1 MYSGELRNGSRE
13 ICRGVVWFQEDSTFS
28 LKTWKSMTLH
38 KRDISF
44 ILNDGFSLS
53 RDLRQLFLCYLFL
66 DCEQSLFFFRFSKR
80 AISLAPSVT
89 RHQSRAIS
97 LAPSVTR
104 HQSRAWP
111 FACLAF
117 CSTDYRKKR
126 DCS

>member
-13 ICRGVVWFQEDSTFS
+13 ICRGMVWFQEDSTFS

-53 RDLRQLFLCYLFL
+53 RDLRQIFFCYLFL

-80 AISLAPSVT
+80 AISLARGHLRV
-89 RHQSRAIS
+89 SRFARQTTEKRETARS
-97 LAPSVTR
+97 LIYFVPNL
-104 HQSRAWP
+104 H
-111 FACLAF
+111 L
-117 CSTDYRKKR
+117 YKEI
-126 DCS
+126 